1 MARSRML
8 KFYMSCLGRWAGK
21 RLLGVGDYMR
31 HDHYPPGLFE
41 SDQEKQ
47 DLLLRK
53 ARGSGDEAESDEEA
67 KRTANGKARETRKKP
82 SRRASSR
89 TNQPATR
96 AWSKCGEK
104 TKLEILIEGVDRYE
118 DDEDDEDAML
128 TRRLRY
134 ETMAEFYRDLSS
146 WSVWKASRLYDMKL
160 DDLYP
165 ADEVWILRNLTAKE
179 MVRGDR
185 FEQTPGSPPRG
196 PFLEHQGLGTA
207 VLSRICWT
215 SDPSISMEDPGGRIS
230 RGVWAG
236 HGFDIATLKRHEEA
250 LAAGEIWR
258 DVSAEVVAEVESM
271 WRANRCDEE

>member
-1 MARSRML
+1 
-8 KFYMSCLGRWAGK
+8 
-21 RLLGVGDYMR
+21 
-31 HDHYPPGLFE
+31 
-41 SDQEKQ
+41 
-47 DLLLRK
+47 
-53 ARGSGDEAESDEEA
+53 
-67 KRTANGKARETRKKP
+67 
-82 SRRASSR
+82 
-89 TNQPATR
+89 
-96 AWSKCGEK
+96 
-104 TKLEILIEGVDRYE
+104 
-118 DDEDDEDAML
+118 ML